1 MIWPA
6 SPQGSLTVACT
17 TPDGTHGAGDERT
30 QGRLCRP
37 RSVSL
42 RYTRDACEAPSCQ
55 HHAAPR
61 QVRTHV
67 RLTPAMEAY
76 YATLGRLRPD
86 SVGWLDAEGDP
97 LDEAAPGLE
106 GSEDSTGD
114 RFAVRTLERLE
125 RLLDE

>member
-1 MIWPA
+1 MK
-6 SPQGSLTVACT
+6 
-17 TPDGTHGAGDERT
+17 
-30 QGRLCRP
+30 
-37 RSVSL
+37 
-42 RYTRDACEAPSCQ
+42 
-55 HHAAPR
+55 
-61 QVRTHV
+61 
-67 RLTPAMEAY
+67 AY